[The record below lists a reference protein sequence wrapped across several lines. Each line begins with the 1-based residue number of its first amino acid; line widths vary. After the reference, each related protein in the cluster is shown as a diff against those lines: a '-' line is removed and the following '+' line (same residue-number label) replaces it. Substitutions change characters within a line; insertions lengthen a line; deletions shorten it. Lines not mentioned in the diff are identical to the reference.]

1 MFQFGFEELLWAYL
15 LVPALAL
22 FFWYA
27 SKLRRR
33 AIERFGESELMR
45 RLSANVSHGARRVK
59 SVMIIAILA
68 LLVTALARPQFGT
81 RVETVRRE
89 GQDIIVALD
98 LSNSMLAEDIAPN
111 RLEKAKHAVGTLIR
125 GLEGDRIGLVAFA
138 GDAFVQ
144 SPLTV
149 DYGAATLFL
158 NAMSTGLMPVQG
170 TNLAE
175 ALRVSID
182 AFEAGER
189 QHRILIVITDGEDHE
204 GEIDKAVESAVE
216 EGIRIYAVGV
226 GSPDGVPIPVF
237 DERGRRTGYKRD
249 ENGEIVTT
257 SLDEATLENIARET
271 GGRYLRATPGEN
283 ELDRLA
289 DEISEMAG
297 TEFEARQVT
306 QYEEQYQIFL
316 GIALLLMVLEV
327 LVPERRKPRGEWT
340 GRFA

>member
-1 MFQFGFEELLWAYL
+1 MFQFDSGELLWVYL
-15 LVPALAL
+15 LVPILAW

-27 SKLRRR
+27 LRLKRR
-33 AIERFGESELMR
+33 AIDRFGESELVR
-45 RLSANVSHGARRVK
+45 RLSLTVSHKAQRAKMLLVITT
-59 SVMIIAILA
+59 VA

-89 GQDIIVALD
+89 GQDIVVALD
-98 LSNSMLAEDIAPN
+98 LSASMLAEDIVPN
-111 RLEKAKHAVGTLIR
+111 RLEKAKHAVGTLIG

-138 GDAFVQ
+138 GVAFVQ

-158 NAMSTGLMPVQG
+158 NAMSTDLMPVQG

-175 ALRVSID
+175 ALNISVE
-182 AFEAGER
+182 AFDAGEQ

-204 GEIDKAVESAVE
+204 GEIEAAVQSASDA
-216 EGIRIYAVGV
+216 GIRIYTVGV
-226 GSPDGVPIPVF
+226 GSPDGVPIPEF
-237 DERGRRTGYKRD
+237 DASGRRSGYKRD
-249 ENGEIVTT
+249 ENGEVVTT
-257 SLDEATLENIARET
+257 SLDEATLEAMARET

-289 DEISEMAG
+289 EEISEMAG
-297 TEFEARQVT
+297 REFEARQVT

-316 GIALLLMVLEV
+316 GLALVLLLAEA
-327 LVPERRKPRGEWT
+327 LVPERRRLKEEWT
-340 GRFA
+340 GRFR